1 MYNEE
6 NIEEIAWVQLVFHSK
21 RSMVGSPV
29 PPRFMSNRR
38 LATCP
43 SAPTPTGE
51 TGPTAEETSAELER
65 LAAGLELA
73 TVFPL

>member
-1 MYNEE
+1 MKKILRKLRGFKYF
-6 NIEEIAWVQLVFHSK
+6 ILIF

-29 PPRFMSNRR
+29 PPRLMRNRR

-43 SAPTPTGE
+43 SVPTPTGA
-51 TGPTAEETSAELER
+51 TGPTAEETFAGLER

-73 TVFPL
+73 TVFQL